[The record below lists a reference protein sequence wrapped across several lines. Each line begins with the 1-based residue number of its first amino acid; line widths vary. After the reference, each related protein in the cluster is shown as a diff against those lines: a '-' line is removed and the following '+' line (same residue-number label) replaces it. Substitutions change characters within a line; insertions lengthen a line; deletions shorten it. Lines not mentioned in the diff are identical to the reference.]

1 MREPTQPIKF
11 LRYKYFSIYCTFL
24 GMLTWSSLGTFML
37 VAKNDIG
44 VTNIPI
50 FEVLI
55 FMGGIVGIQLA
66 HRKIINLKHSIL
78 MLTVAETLFLAG
90 LYLFLKLDTGS
101 LATSGVL
108 VYMISIFNVFT
119 SKIVDE
125 NMRMYEDEHLP
136 TKGAKWGL
144 RKIRKKEGTLRLVGG
159 GAGAMIALICLTY
172 FQVDLIAFTMTMLVF
187 NVLQNFLEHALWIKY
202 LN

>member
-1 MREPTQPIKF
+1 
-11 LRYKYFSIYCTFL
+11 
-24 GMLTWSSLGTFML
+24 MLTWSSLGTFML

-66 HRKIINLKHSIL
+66 HRKLINLRHSIL

-159 GAGAMIALICLTY
+159 GTGAMIALICLTY

-187 NVLQNFLEHALWIKY
+187 NVLQNFLEHALWLKY
-202 LN
+202 LS